1 MRRRVLFVINSLAGG
16 GAERVMTTL
25 LAASQPW
32 RERYDLHLAL
42 LDREA
47 RAYAPPDWV
56 QTTELD
62 CRGRLL
68 PAVRGLRALVGV
80 LAPDVVLS
88 FLTRANVASALAV
101 AGRHSRLVMS
111 ERVNTSSHLDSRA
124 ARMMVRAT
132 YPRADR
138 IIAVSSGVADDLSRN
153 FGVRRGPLRVIANP
167 VDHQAI
173 ARGAA
178 LQPAFPV
185 DADDVVA
192 AGRLVENK
200 NFSMLIDAWARAELP
215 GRLLIL
221 GEGPLRASL
230 EADIAA
236 RGLADRVLLPGFVPN
251 PFALFAR
258 AGVYALPSNAEG
270 FPNGLVE
277 AMACG
282 LPVVAA
288 NCASGPSEILLDRR
302 REDVV
307 GTALSPAGALVP
319 TDDASAFAA
328 ALDQIHRDPARQ
340 QIGDA
345 ARTLAQ
351 RYSVAETTRRYWAVL
366 EDALTGASGTAPAF
380 PAARPA

>member
-32 RERYDLHLAL
+32 RDRYDLHLAL
-42 LDREA
+42 LDREP
-47 RAYAPPDWV
+47 RAYAAPDWV

-62 CRGRLL
+62 CRGGL
-68 PAVRGLRALVGV
+68 PRAIRGLRELVGV

-101 AGRHSRLVMS
+101 AGRNSRLVMS
-111 ERVNTSSHLDSRA
+111 ERVNTSSHLTSRA
-124 ARMMVRAT
+124 AKLMVRAT

-138 IIAVSSGVADDLSRN
+138 IIAVSTGVADDLSRN
-153 FGVRRGPLRVIANP
+153 FGVRRSPLKVIANP
-167 VDHQAI
+167 VDHDAI
-173 ARGAA
+173 ARGAGQA
-178 LQPAFPV
+178 PPFPIHS
-185 DADDVVA
+185 DDVVA

-200 NFSMLIDAWARAELP
+200 NFAMLIEAWARAGLP

-221 GEGPLRASL
+221 GEGPLRATL
-230 EADIAA
+230 EADIAR
-236 RGLADRVLLPGFVPN
+236 RGLADRILLPGFVPN
-251 PFALFAR
+251 PFAVFAR

-302 REDVV
+302 REEVM
-307 GTALSPAGALVP
+307 GTAFSSAGALVP
-319 TDDASAFAA
+319 TDDAGAFAA
-328 ALDQIHRDPARQ
+328 ALAQIHRDAGRQ
-340 QIGDA
+340 RIGEA

-366 EDALTGASGTAPAF
+366 EDALTGAPGPAPAI